1 MMELI
6 DRYVQAVT
14 ERLPESTRDDVASE
28 LRGNIEDML
37 PDDATEKDVRAVLEK
52 MGNPVALANEYRPSK
67 RYLIGPAMYDAYV
80 DVLKIVLC
88 IAPIVLAFLGLAG
101 VALEPSGGSYL
112 DYIVAFISGA
122 VQGVVH
128 SFVWVTLVF
137 AIMEWAGVDEGSL
150 PFNKKE
156 WSVDDLPPAVQ
167 SSKNRIDR
175 AEEIFSIIFTVA
187 FISIIVFKPE
197 LFGWWEQTN
206 EGWNVIPVFDLARL
220 EAYLPAML
228 SLAVIGFGL
237 SVYKIVAGK
246 WTVPLAVANML
257 FNLAI
262 AFVACLALTDRSLWN
277 PGLFTRMGEVFE
289 VSAGTM
295 YMIPGIAVTV
305 TIAAIVLISVL
316 DSAMGFLKSKDVRL
330 LDMPDKIRGWMG
342 AER

>member
-1 MMELI
+1 MELI

-37 PDDATEKDVRAVLEK
+37 PDGATEKDVRAVLEK
-52 MGNPVALANEYRPSK
+52 MGNPVALANEYRSSR
-67 RYLIGPAMYDAYV
+67 RYLIGPAMYDSYV

-88 IAPIVLAFLGLAG
+88 IAPIVLAILGLAG
-101 VALEPSGGSYL
+101 VALEPSGGNYL
-112 DYIVAFISGA
+112 DYIAAFLGGA
-122 VQGVVH
+122 VEGVVH

-137 AIMEWAGVDEGSL
+137 AILEWAGVDRESL
-150 PFNKKE
+150 GFNEKE

-167 SSKNRIDR
+167 SSKSKIDR
-175 AEEIFSIIFTVA
+175 TEEVISIIFTVA
-187 FISIIVFKPE
+187 FVSIIVLKPE

-206 EGWNVIPVFDLARL
+206 GALQVIPVFDLARL
-220 EAYLPAML
+220 DAYLPAML

-237 SVYKIVAGK
+237 SIYKIVAGK

-262 AFVACLALTDRSLWN
+262 AFVACLVLTDRNLWN
-277 PGLFTRMGEVFE
+277 PGFFTRIGEVFE

-295 YMIPGIAVTV
+295 DMILGIAVTV
-305 TIAAIVLISVL
+305 TIAAIVLMSVL
-316 DSAMGFLKSKDVRL
+316 DSAMGFLKSKNVRL